1 MRAYNAIL
9 FHRPAQNQPLT
20 MSQLQACGIDA
31 LLNQPPYQIAL
42 PYQAD
47 SAELFASLRQLPC
60 PAFLDSSDYGGEF
73 GRFDILCADPSHS
86 LISNDHQTRLQLRDG
101 SSQPLTQP
109 PFEALQQ
116 LLLEQGFNGGSTTGE
131 LPFCGGALGY
141 FGYDLGRCYAP
152 LANQAQDDIKLPQMQ
167 VGIYHWA
174 IIVDHLRQQT
184 TLASHG
190 LNTQQ
195 LQVIVDTLTDS
206 ATTVD
211 TGTCSNAIKAPFKLT
226 NRFHSN
232 LSPAQY
238 RERFEQVINYIH
250 AGDCYQINL
259 AQRFSSRYQGDPW
272 TAYQQL
278 RNQTRT
284 PFSAYLES
292 DDGCLL
298 SLSPE
303 RFLQVCDGKVETRP
317 IKGTRPRH
325 PDPEQDGKL
334 KQQLQDSTKDRAEN
348 LMIVDLL
355 RNDLGRTC
363 RTGSVKVP
371 ELFKIESYANVHHL
385 VTSITGQLTQPIDA
399 IRLLR
404 DSFPG
409 GSITGA
415 PKIRAMQII
424 EELEPH
430 RRSAY
435 CGSIGYIGF
444 NGRMDSNICIRTL
457 VATKEA
463 TDDPATPAKGELH
476 CWAGGGIVADSD
488 CESEYQETFDKVN
501 NLLECL
507 EREFLDV

>member
-1 MRAYNAIL
+1 MPN
-9 FHRPAQNQPLT
+9 HQPT
-20 MSQLQACGIDA
+20 
-31 LLNQPPYQIAL
+31 QIAL

-47 SAELFASLRQLPC
+47 SAELFSSLRQLPN
-60 PAFLDSSDYGGEF
+60 PVLLDSSGYGGEF
-73 GRFDILCADPSHS
+73 GRYDILCADPSHQLS
-86 LISNDHQTRLQLRDG
+86 SRDGQTQLQLRDG
-101 SSQPLTQP
+101 SNQQLSKP

-116 LLLEQGFNGGSTTGE
+116 LLIEQGFDGHPTE

-141 FGYDLGRCYAP
+141 FGYDLGRCYSP
-152 LANQAQDDIKLPQMQ
+152 LTNQTQDDIELPEML

-174 IIVDHLRQQT
+174 IVVDHQRQQT
-184 TLASHG
+184 ILTSHS
-190 LNTQQ
+190 LSTIQ
-195 LQVIVDTLTDS
+195 LQAVADRIDTRAS
-206 ATTVD
+206 IKTTNSTSD
-211 TGTCSNAIKAPFKLT
+211 APFILDSP
-226 NRFHSN
+226 FQSN
-232 LSPAQY
+232 LSPSQY
-238 RERFEQVINYIH
+238 RDRFEQVIDYIN

-272 TAYQQL
+272 LAYRQL
-278 RNQTRT
+278 RHQTGT
-284 PFSAYLES
+284 PFSAYLEF
-292 DDGCLL
+292 DAGCLL

-303 RFLQVCDGKVETRP
+303 RFLQVCDSRVETRP

-325 PDPEQDGKL
+325 SDPDQDQQL
-334 KQQLQDSTKDRAEN
+334 KQQLQNSAKDRAEN

-355 RNDLGRTC
+355 RNDLGRNC

-371 ELFKIESYANVHHL
+371 ELFKIESYANVHHM
-385 VTSITGQLTQPIDA
+385 VTSITGQLTRPIDA
-399 IRLLR
+399 IKLLR

-444 NGRMDSNICIRTL
+444 NGQMDSNICIRTL
-457 VATKEA
+457 VA
-463 TDDPATPAKGELH
+463 DRLDHQGGNLH

-507 EREFLDV
+507 EREFMADNS

>member
-1 MRAYNAIL
+1 MRFFFIALLRAY
-9 FHRPAQNQPLT
+9 PLT

-31 LLNQPPYQIAL
+31 LPNQPPYQIAL

-47 SAELFASLRQLPC
+47 SAELFASLRQLPF
-60 PAFLDSSDYGGEF
+60 PAFLDSSNYGGEF
-73 GRFDILCADPSHS
+73 GRYDILCADPSHR
-86 LISNDHQTRLQLRDG
+86 LINRDGQTQLQLRDG
-101 SSQPLTQP
+101 SSQLLTQL

-116 LLLEQGFNGGSTTGE
+116 LLIEQGFDGHASDE

-141 FGYDLGRCYAP
+141 FGYDLGRCYSP
-152 LANQAQDDIKLPQMQ
+152 LTNQAVDDIDLPQMQ

-174 IIVDHLRQQT
+174 IIVDHQRQQT
-184 TLASHG
+184 TLASHN

-195 LQVIVDTLTDS
+195 LQAIANAL
-206 ATTVD
+206 AN
-211 TGTCSNAIKAPFKLT
+211 SNTINIPFKLV
-226 NRFHSN
+226 NRFLSN
-232 LSPAQY
+232 LSTDQY
-238 RERFEQVINYIH
+238 RDRFEQVIDYIH

-259 AQRFSSRYQGDPW
+259 AQRFSSSYQGDPW

-278 RNQTRT
+278 RKQTHT
-284 PFSAYLES
+284 PFSAYLEF
-292 DDGCLL
+292 DGGTLL

-303 RFLQVCDGKVETRP
+303 RFLQVSDSRVETRP

-325 PDPEQDGKL
+325 EDVDRDLSL
-334 KQQLQDSTKDRAEN
+334 KQQLLNSTKDRAEN

-363 RTGSVKVP
+363 STGSVKVP

-385 VTSITGQLTQPIDA
+385 VTSITGQLSQPIDA
-399 IRLLR
+399 IKLLR

-457 VATKEA
+457 VADRQ
-463 TDDPATPAKGELH
+463 DDQGGNLH
-476 CWAGGGIVADSD
+476 CWAGGGIVADSE
-488 CESEYQETFDKVN
+488 CEAEYQETFDKVN

-507 EREFLDV
+507 EHEFLGS

>member
-1 MRAYNAIL
+1 MRSFY
-9 FHRPAQNQPLT
+9 RPAQMSPLT
-20 MSQLQACGIDA
+20 LGQRQACGIDA
-31 LLNQPPYQIAL
+31 LLNQPPNKIAL
-42 PYQAD
+42 PYQTD

-73 GRFDILCADPSHS
+73 GRFDILCADPSHL
-86 LISNDHQTRLQLRDG
+86 LISNDCQTRLQLRDG

-116 LLLEQGFNGGSTTGE
+116 LLIEQGFDGYATGD

-152 LANQAQDDIKLPQMQ
+152 LANQAQDDINLPQMKM
-167 VGIYHWA
+167 GIYHWA
-174 IIVDHLRQQT
+174 IIVDHQRQKT
-184 TLASHG
+184 TLASHS
-190 LNTQQ
+190 LNIQQ
-195 LQVIVDTLTDS
+195 LQVIADQACAGLRINGNPH
-206 ATTVD
+206 A
-211 TGTCSNAIKAPFKLT
+211 FFELT

-232 LSPAQY
+232 LSPVQY
-238 RERFEQVINYIH
+238 RHRFEQVIDYIH
-250 AGDCYQINL
+250 SGDCYQINL
-259 AQRFSSRYQGDPW
+259 AQRFSSRYRGDPW
-272 TAYQQL
+272 AAYQQL

-292 DDGCLL
+292 DSGCLL

-303 RFLQVCDGKVETRP
+303 RFLQVCDSRVETRP

-325 PDPEQDGKL
+325 QNIEQDQLL
-334 KQQLQDSTKDRAEN
+334 KQQLRNSPKDRAEN

-385 VTSITGQLTQPIDA
+385 VTSITGQLSQPIDA

-415 PKIRAMQII
+415 PKVRAMQII

-463 TDDPATPAKGELH
+463 VDGNSSDADTATSTPNQGELH

-507 EREFLDV
+507 EREFLDS